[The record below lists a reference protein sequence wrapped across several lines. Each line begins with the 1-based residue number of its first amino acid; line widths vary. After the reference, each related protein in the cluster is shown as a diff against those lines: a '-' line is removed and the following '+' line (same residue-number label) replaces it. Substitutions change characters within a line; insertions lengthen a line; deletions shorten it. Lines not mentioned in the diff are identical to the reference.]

1 LTSGRII
8 QKVKYSDEDWQIIAC
23 KSQINILVV
32 NDKLYSYWNSL
43 NLLSMDLWQHVSLG
57 GHNYFFLIS
66 VDDLQLLPI
75 NTIHNA
81 ITKDDGISF
90 AIALRE
96 TRKII
101 PTISLEHSIFVERYS
116 RLLPIPSDNISN
128 DNNDD
133 IVLGQW
139 LSRGVKISAFSTR
152 RLMQVS
158 PHINEN
164 EIHQI
169 IKEAGLTQSD
179 VDANSSD
186 DISKEH
192 KSSVFSLPGRI
203 QLETFFKEHIIDIVE
218 NPEEYKSMGIEFPS
232 AFILQGP
239 PGCGKTYA
247 VEQLLSYLDWPSY
260 HLDSGAVGSPYIHET
275 SKKISELF
283 EQAIEN
289 APSVLVI
296 DEMESFLSSRSN
308 SNTSGGHHI
317 EEVAEFLRKIP
328 DAIKNHVLVIGMTN
342 MIDSIDPAILRRGRF
357 DHILEVGMPSA
368 EEIYQVI
375 EHSLHNLP
383 HEDDINLKQL
393 SEKLQGHPMSDV
405 SFCLKEAARLTA
417 HAHKK
422 IISQET
428 IFKIADSMINNQSN
442 NKRQIGFGK

>member
-1 LTSGRII
+1 MYASGP
-8 QKVKYSDEDWQIIAC
+8 
-23 KSQINILVV
+23 
-32 NDKLYSYWNSL
+32 LY
-43 NLLSMDLWQHVSLG
+43 LS
-57 GHNYFFLIS
+57 
-66 VDDLQLLPI
+66 
-75 NTIHNA
+75 
-81 ITKDDGISF
+81 
-90 AIALRE
+90 
-96 TRKII
+96 
-101 PTISLEHSIFVERYS
+101 
-116 RLLPIPSDNISN
+116 
-128 DNNDD
+128 
-133 IVLGQW
+133 
-139 LSRGVKISAFSTR
+139 
-152 RLMQVS
+152 
-158 PHINEN
+158 
-164 EIHQI
+164 
-169 IKEAGLTQSD
+169 
-179 VDANSSD
+179 
-186 DISKEH
+186 
-192 KSSVFSLPGRI
+192 
-203 QLETFFKEHIIDIVE
+203 
-218 NPEEYKSMGIEFPS
+218 EYMYR
-232 AFILQGP
+232 
-239 PGCGKTYA
+239 KTYA

-422 IISQET
+422 FISQET
-428 IFKIADSMINNQSN
+428 IFKIADGMIDNQSN
-442 NKRQIGFGK
+442 NKRPIGFGK